1 MAISL
6 QETLPNGVP
15 LSYHRIVSLT
25 TVVNQQC
32 IIEVA
37 SYVSQEAREQEQA
50 AIADP
55 ETGCDVYVSTQL
67 ISVDYDPEMSVTKAY
82 ALLKGMDEYK
92 DATDVIDNW
101 AVGVAYYVDDLRMH
115 DGKRYR
121 CLQSHTSQ
129 ADWAPDLAPALWVEE
144 RDPDTLSEWVQP
156 DSTNPYM
163 KGDRCLFHGIVK
175 ESTIDD
181 NIWSPADYPAGWRDV
196 VD

>member
-1 MAISL
+1 MAIRL

-32 IIEVA
+32 VIEVA
-37 SYVSQEAREQEQA
+37 SYVSQDAREQEQA

-82 ALLKGMDEYK
+82 TLLKGMEEYK

-101 AVGVAYYVDDLRMH
+101 AVGVAYYTDDLRMH
-115 DGKRYR
+115 GGKRYR

-144 RDPDTLSEWVQP
+144 RDPDIVYGWVQP

-163 KGDRCLFHGIVK
+163 TGDRVTYGGTVY
-175 ESTIDD
+175 ESVID
-181 NIWSPADYPAGWRDV
+181 NNVWSPADYPAGWRAAE
-196 VD
+196 

>member
-32 IIEVA
+32 IIELA
-37 SYVSQEAREQEQA
+37 SYVNQEAREQELA
-50 AIADP
+50 AATDP
-55 ETGCDVYVSTQL
+55 ETGCDVYISTQL

-82 ALLKGMDEYK
+82 TLLKGMDEYK

-101 AVGVAYYVDDLRMH
+101 AVGVAYYTDDLRMH

-144 RDPDTLSEWVQP
+144 RDPDTVAEWVQP

-163 KGDRCLFHGIVK
+163 TGDRVTYGGTVY
-175 ESTIDD
+175 ESVID
-181 NIWSPADYPAGWRDV
+181 NNVWSPADYPAGWRDV
-196 VD
+196 E

>member
-82 ALLKGMDEYK
+82 TLLKGMDEYK

-101 AVGVAYYVDDLRMH
+101 AVGVAYYIDDMRMH

-144 RDPDTLSEWVQP
+144 RDPDTVAEWVQP

-163 KGDRCLFHGIVK
+163 TGDRVTYGGTVY
-175 ESTIDD
+175 ESVID
-181 NIWSPADYPAGWRDV
+181 NNVWSPADYPAGWRAAE
-196 VD
+196 

>member
-37 SYVSQEAREQEQA
+37 SYVNQEAREQELA
-50 AIADP
+50 AATDP
-55 ETGCDVYVSTQL
+55 ETGCDVFISTQL

-82 ALLKGMDEYK
+82 TLLKGMDEYK

-101 AVGVAYYVDDLRMH
+101 AVGVAYYTDDLRMH

-144 RDPDTLSEWVQP
+144 RDPDTVAEWVQP

-163 KGDRCLFHGIVK
+163 TGDRVTYGGTVY
-175 ESTIDD
+175 ESVID
-181 NIWSPADYPAGWRDV
+181 NNVWSPADYPAGWRDV
-196 VD
+196 E

>member
-6 QETLPNGVP
+6 QKTLPNGVP

-55 ETGCDVYVSTQL
+55 ETGCDVFINTQL

-82 ALLKGMDEYK
+82 TLLKGMEEYK
-92 DATDVIDNW
+92 DATDI
-101 AVGVAYYVDDLRMH
+101 
-115 DGKRYR
+115 
-121 CLQSHTSQ
+121 
-129 ADWAPDLAPALWVEE
+129 
-144 RDPDTLSEWVQP
+144 
-156 DSTNPYM
+156 
-163 KGDRCLFHGIVK
+163 
-175 ESTIDD
+175 IDD
-181 NIWSPADYPAGWRDV
+181 SAR
-196 VD
+196 

>member
-37 SYVSQEAREQEQA
+37 SYVNQEAREQELA
-50 AIADP
+50 AATDP
-55 ETGCDVYVSTQL
+55 ETGCDVYISTQL

-82 ALLKGMDEYK
+82 TLLKGMDEYK

-101 AVGVAYYVDDLRMH
+101 AVGVAYYTDDLRMH

-144 RDPDTLSEWVQP
+144 RDPDTLAEWVQP

-163 KGDRCLFHGIVK
+163 TGDRVTYGGTVY
-175 ESTIDD
+175 ESVID
-181 NIWSPADYPAGWRDV
+181 NNVWSPADYPAGWRDV
-196 VD
+196 E